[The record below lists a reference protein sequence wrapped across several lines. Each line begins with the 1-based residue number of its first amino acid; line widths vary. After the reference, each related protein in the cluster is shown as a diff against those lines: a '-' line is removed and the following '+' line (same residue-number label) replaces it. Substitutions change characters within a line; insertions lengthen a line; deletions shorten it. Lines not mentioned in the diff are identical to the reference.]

1 MNKIVFQ
8 PCAAP
13 SMVFSLPGDTLGI
26 SSLLG
31 SSRPGDNTAD
41 GLFYVVQTVTEKKR
55 WTTIYPNLHPPPP
68 LKSAESQRCVPRP
81 ISETIMSPPPMRRC
95 LIPLTTH
102 TTSFVTPPPPPAAAL
117 FFEALAG
124 EDLSPKGNSEPC
136 AVLSGEG
143 LFGLRSPSDIRGRQE
158 VYTSV
163 GVPFFYDFTH
173 LLHTSASLFI
183 RVGGKGRGGIYSPD
197 QPPG

>member
-1 MNKIVFQ
+1 
-8 PCAAP
+8 
-13 SMVFSLPGDTLGI
+13 
-26 SSLLG
+26 
-31 SSRPGDNTAD
+31 
-41 GLFYVVQTVTEKKR
+41 
-55 WTTIYPNLHPPPP
+55 
-68 LKSAESQRCVPRP
+68 
-81 ISETIMSPPPMRRC
+81 MSPPPMRRC

-102 TTSFVTPPPPPAAAL
+102 TTSFVTPPPPPVAAL

-143 LFGLRSPSDIRGRQE
+143 LFGLRSPSDKGQTE
-158 VYTSV
+158 SYW
-163 GVPFFYDFTH
+163 GCLFYDFTH
-173 LLHTSASLFI
+173 LLRTSVSLFI